1 MRIHNSSVD
10 PIFSFNS
17 VNFIHNRKS
26 FSYDYNI
33 LYTVESGN
41 IEKRS
46 TKNIN
51 CVHIFA
57 HYVFPSP
64 TTVFYLNFILSKIL
78 SLFSRKRKAGSG
90 GRQCMWFKLTSK
102 SWITVWPNRETTR
115 HLVIRLPVP
124 YMFVR
129 RIFPD
134 SEMRKSD
141 FLSLLRKGKQDR
153 KWADY
158 RARAQSRQ
166 RQVEC
171 TRKNLSWNS
180 FLRAI
185 TPAGLS
191 FTTAKLLQTRKA
203 LGVEYYLQRFLNA
216 QFCVK
221 EVLEKNYIATCHII
235 SFIIY

>member
-1 MRIHNSSVD
+1 MCS
-10 PIFSFNS
+10 PI
-17 VNFIHNRKS
+17 I
-26 FSYDYNI
+26 DYKLGNIYTINGKKGEFAI
-33 LYTVESGN
+33 LYRAK
-41 IEKRS
+41 IWKR
-46 TKNIN
+46 KI
-51 CVHIFA
+51 HWILFREYGKRMA
-57 HYVFPSP
+57 YVQRGWG
-64 TTVFYLNFILSKIL
+64 
-78 SLFSRKRKAGSG
+78 RKKAGSG
-90 GRQCMWFKLTSK
+90 GRQSVWFKLTGK

-115 HLVIRLPVP
+115 RLVIRLPVP
-124 YMFVR
+124 YLPVR

-158 RARAQSRQ
+158 RTRAQSRQ

-203 LGVEYYLQRFLNA
+203 LGVEYYLLILERA
-216 QFCVK
+216 
-221 EVLEKNYIATCHII
+221 VLCERSSRKKLHRDWSYHFFHYIIKNINYI
-235 SFIIY
+235 